1 MTAGSTAVCD
11 QQTAEGAGCRVL
23 GECSVW
29 GARLT
34 CRLLPARRLL
44 DDYAQFAQTC
54 RDSAG
59 GIADACDPRSPGSH
73 PGGLGPQRTSSGS
86 PAGFPP
92 VSRLPAGPSPFA
104 RRPGFPSSGI
114 LRFGPFGRCPV
125 PVLHRFPSGFP
136 SLSDLHVSAAAG
148 RFRRR
153 RSRAARTKVTS
164 PAATTSPGSG
174 DPPALQM
181 GSGRAR
187 RDAAAESP
195 VISGRQRRTSPCPNR
210 PGRFTHVTQL
220 VRQRRGASGGRRHCA
235 APADGTG
242 TRSRSFPPA
251 GLAGSR
257 GFLRSPG
264 RKYRRITSETLTCSS
279 AARISRAR
287 VSSGSRH
294 PM

>member
-1 MTAGSTAVCD
+1 MRSSRRLAGTLPAASQMHATPDPRAR
-11 QQTAEGAGCRVL
+11 TRV
-23 GECSVW
+23 VW
-29 GARLT
+29 GLNAR
-34 CRLLPARRLL
+34 PPVP
-44 DDYAQFAQTC
+44 
-54 RDSAG
+54 
-59 GIADACDPRSPGSH
+59 PRAFLRFPVCPPG
-73 PGGLGPQRTSSGS
+73 PPPS
-86 PAGFPP
+86 PA
-92 VSRLPAGPSPFA
+92 V
-104 RRPGFPSSGI
+104 PGFPSSGV

-125 PVLHRFPSGFP
+125 PVLRRFPSGFP

-153 RSRAARTKVTS
+153 RSRAAGTKVTS

-181 GSGRAR
+181 GSGRGR

-195 VISGRQRRTSPCPNR
+195 VISGRERRTSPCPNR
-210 PGRFTHVTQL
+210 PWRFTHVTQL